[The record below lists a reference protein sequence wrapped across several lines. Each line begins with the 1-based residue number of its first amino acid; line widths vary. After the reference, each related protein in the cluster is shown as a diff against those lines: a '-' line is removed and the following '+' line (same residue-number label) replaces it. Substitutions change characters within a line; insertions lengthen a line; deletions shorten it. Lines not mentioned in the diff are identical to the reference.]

1 MSAVADSF
9 DAAAVLG
16 EIGVAPKRITSD
28 SRSVDAGAA
37 FAAYPG
43 AHADGRAFIPDAV
56 ARGAAAVLWERHGFA
71 WPPAID
77 VPQRGVDGLAG
88 KLGAIASAVYGYPSR
103 DLWMVGVTGTN
114 GKTSCSHWIAE
125 AAETCGR
132 RAAVVGTLGS
142 GRLGALAPAHN
153 TTPDACVLHEA
164 LAQFR
169 RAGVAWVA
177 MEVSSHGLDQG
188 RVNGVEFDVALFTNL
203 TRDHL
208 DYHGTMAA
216 YGQAKARLFEWPGLD
231 AAVINADDA
240 FGQRLI
246 DAARGAGRRVIT
258 YGCAN
263 ADLSATAIAMARDGL
278 ALSVASPW
286 GKGTVETHVV
296 GTFNA
301 YNLLGVLGVLLA
313 SGVAFDAA
321 LDALATLMPPPGR
334 MQRQGGG
341 AKPAVV
347 IDYAHSPDALQQ
359 ALVALRP
366 AVAAGHELVCVFGCG
381 GDRDKGKRPEMGNIA
396 ATLADRVVVTT
407 DNPRGEAPEAIAADI
422 VRGIRQTGAR
432 RWSLEL
438 DRAAAIRGAIA
449 TAAPGDVVLIA
460 GKGHE
465 TYQETQGVR
474 APFSDAAEAAAA
486 LAGWSGA

>member
-1 MSAVADSF
+1 M
-9 DAAAVLG
+9 
-16 EIGVAPKRITSD
+16 
-28 SRSVDAGAA
+28 
-37 FAAYPG
+37 
-43 AHADGRAFIPDAV
+43 
-56 ARGAAAVLWERHGFA
+56 
-71 WPPAID
+71 
-77 VPQRGVDGLAG
+77 
-88 KLGAIASAVYGYPSR
+88 
-103 DLWMVGVTGTN
+103 
-114 GKTSCSHWIAE
+114 
-125 AAETCGR
+125 
-132 RAAVVGTLGS
+132 
-142 GRLGALAPAHN
+142 
-153 TTPDACVLHEA
+153 
-164 LAQFR
+164 
-169 RAGVAWVA
+169 
-177 MEVSSHGLDQG
+177 
-188 RVNGVEFDVALFTNL
+188 
-203 TRDHL
+203 
-208 DYHGTMAA
+208 
-216 YGQAKARLFEWPGLD
+216 
-231 AAVINADDA
+231 
-240 FGQRLI
+240 
-246 DAARGAGRRVIT
+246 
-258 YGCAN
+258 
-263 ADLSATAIAMARDGL
+263 
-278 ALSVASPW
+278 
-286 GKGTVETHVV
+286 
-296 GTFNA
+296 
-301 YNLLGVLGVLLA
+301 LLA

-321 LDALATLMPPPGR
+321 LDALATLTPPPGR